1 MQFTT
6 ALSVRRTI
14 KIFAFR
20 KHLNQFRSVTKR
32 FMVPTLLG
40 AEIGM
45 MAIFSTM
52 VLPLNTLLTYYFST
66 PKLFKTKADDFILR
80 LSYATFTRRHS

>member
-1 MQFTT
+1 MEFTT
-6 ALSVRRTI
+6 ALSMRRTI

-20 KHLNQFRSVTKR
+20 KHLNQFRSVTKL

-52 VLPLNTLLTYYFST
+52 VLPVNTLLTYYFTT